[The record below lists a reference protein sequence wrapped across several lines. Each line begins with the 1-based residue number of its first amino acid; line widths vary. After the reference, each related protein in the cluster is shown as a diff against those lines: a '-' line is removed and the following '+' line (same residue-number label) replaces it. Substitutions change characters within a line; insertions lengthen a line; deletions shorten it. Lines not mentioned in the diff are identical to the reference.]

1 MVREGHLLYG
11 QDGAFCTT
19 IVDSTGLGGRLFQQE
34 FSMIR
39 PLRGFDFGGT
49 KAKKVEL
56 LNDLKAVI
64 DKGQLI
70 LPVGKVWNDL
80 KRQLL
85 MYRLDDKKLEQDAV
99 MALAIAVRHALRNP
113 EKGVENPTFTYF
125 GVSD

>member
-1 MVREGHLLYG
+1 
-11 QDGAFCTT
+11 
-19 IVDSTGLGGRLFQQE
+19 
-34 FSMIR
+34 MIR

-64 DKGQLI
+64 DKGQLE
-70 LPVGKVWNDL
+70 LPMGGPWDEL
-80 KRQLL
+80 RRQLL
-85 MYRLDDKKLEQDAV
+85 IYKLDDKKLEQDAV